1 MSRINDL
8 RSMIYLQW
16 VLPLSPV
23 EIAHVRMFEQQHV
36 ASMHMSGRSADKRT
50 KASFISQS
58 RPREANSW
66 VRATVV
72 RLPCG
77 NRRAFLV
84 PFLRWDLRAS
94 SCTIPSTLDRSS
106 IAVPYRDTAEPGF
119 YFDSRSASREKSRT
133 KSHACRTTRS
143 NSHRTQSEAAGL
155 IEYQG
160 TINALRGN
168 VDTLAQILQY
178 IVTT

>member
-1 MSRINDL
+1 MPTNELKLLLSVSHDRV
-8 RSMIYLQW
+8 RQTVEYARQW
-16 VLPLSPV
+16 CVYRAETVALS
-23 EIAHVRMFEQQHV
+23 
-36 ASMHMSGRSADKRT
+36 S
-50 KASFISQS
+50 
-58 RPREANSW
+58 
-66 VRATVV
+66 
-72 RLPCG
+72 
-77 NRRAFLV
+77 V

-94 SCTIPSTLDRSS
+94 FCTIPSTLDRSS
-106 IAVPYRDTAEPGF
+106 IAIPYRDTAEPGF
-119 YFDSRSASREKSRT
+119 YFDSRNAGRGKSRT